1 VRLTWTVVAVVVL
14 LALYVTWTAGRLDR
28 LHARVDAAWGA
39 LDAQL
44 VRRAAAARA
53 LVPLLPPGPEAA
65 ALARTATAALEAGT
79 QGREAVEN
87 DLSRALRHALPLL
100 PGGLPPGLR
109 EELVTAGVRVG
120 LARSFS
126 NAAVTDARRVR
137 RRRLVRGLHLAGHR
151 EWPVHFDIDDTA
163 VPRGAVPAAPE
174 RPRTAG
180 RADGRGTA
188 PLA

>member
-1 VRLTWTVVAVVVL
+1 MSLTWSVVATVVL

-28 LHARVDAAWGA
+28 LHARVDAAWAA

-53 LVPLLPPGPEAA
+53 LAPALPPGPVATVLAA
-65 ALARTATAALEAGT
+65 AATAALEAGPA
-79 QGREAVEN
+79 GREAVEN
-87 DLSRALRHALPLL
+87 DLSRALRHAVPLL
-100 PGGLPPGLR
+100 PRELPAGLR

-120 LARSFS
+120 LARSFH

-163 VPRGAVPAAPE
+163 VPRAVVPAA
-174 RPRTAG
+174 RDRGLSGGRT
-180 RADGRGTA
+180 DGRDAA